1 MSESNGR
8 WLLRVPPDL
17 AEKVDQRVALVGV
30 SRNEWLVRALR
41 WAVEQPVHTRTTEER
56 V

>member
-1 MSESNGR
+1 MTDMKQIA
-8 WLLRVPPDL
+8 LRIPDDL
-17 AEKVDQRVALVGV
+17 AEQIDKRVDKVGV

-41 WAVEQPVHTRTTEER
+41 WAVEQPVTTRKRAEE